1 MENNTEL
8 GRLEEYVEKLLKN
21 YTQLKAEYHNLQE
34 TLRQRDAECAD
45 LKTKV
50 FELSTERSEVGNK
63 VAGLL
68 DRIEQW
74 EHEQSGAPAAPQEG
88 NGPQEKLFGQ
98 DV

>member
-8 GRLEEYVEKLLKN
+8 GRLEEYVGKLLKN
-21 YTQLKAEYHNLQE
+21 YTQLKTEFQNLQE

-74 EHEQSGAPAAPQEG
+74 EHEQTGSPAEQQDASTQERM
-88 NGPQEKLFGQ
+88 FGQ